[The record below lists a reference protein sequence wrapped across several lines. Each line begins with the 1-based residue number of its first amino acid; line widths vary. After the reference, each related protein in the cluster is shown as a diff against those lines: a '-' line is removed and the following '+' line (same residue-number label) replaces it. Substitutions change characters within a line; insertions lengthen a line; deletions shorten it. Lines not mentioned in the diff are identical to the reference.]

1 MRYGYRVPES
11 GEQPVEV
18 SVYDM
23 AGRRVRSLAS
33 GTQSP
38 GRYTVQWDGRSDA
51 GVQMAPGAYFLRA
64 RVADAQ
70 QVTRVV
76 YLKQ

>member
-1 MRYGYRVPES
+1 
-11 GEQPVEV
+11 
-18 SVYDM
+18 
-23 AGRRVRSLAS
+23 
-33 GTQSP
+33 
-38 GRYTVQWDGRSDA
+38 
-51 GVQMAPGAYFLRA
+51 MAPGAYFLRA